1 MQDAEYLKVGSYTP
15 PDENGDGEKIVRE
28 FYGQGMIFKDEYAF
42 YHEVKVPC
50 YVPELSDTVYT
61 REDFLRICNDQD
73 DIAEAVFGA
82 VDWQHPETYLD
93 EQWMGDE
100 PELAECSCGK
110 WFWCYGVKK
119 CPYCGKEREENGV
132 SQ

>member
-1 MQDAEYLKVGSYTP
+1 MPNVEFLKVGSYTP

-42 YHEVKVPC
+42 YHEAKVPC

-73 DIAEAVFGA
+73 DIAEVVFGA

-93 EQWMGDE
+93 EQYAEGEMATCKTCEKIFLSYDVKNCPHCGAEVKEDE
-100 PELAECSCGK
+100 
-110 WFWCYGVKK
+110 
-119 CPYCGKEREENGV
+119 
-132 SQ
+132 

>member
-1 MQDAEYLKVGSYTP
+1 MPNVEFLKVGSYTP

-42 YHEVKVPC
+42 YHEAKVPC

-73 DIAEAVFGA
+73 DIAEVVFGA

-93 EQWMGDE
+93 EQY
-100 PELAECSCGK
+100 AEGEMATCKACGK
-110 WFWCYGVKK
+110 IFLSYDVKN
-119 CPYCGKEREENGV
+119 CPHCGAEVKEDE
-132 SQ
+132 